1 MILAM
6 FKTEYRGRFA
16 PSPTGALHAGSLATA
31 LGSWLDARAHQGKW
45 LLRIEDLDLPRCVPG
60 ADKIIIQ
67 QLLNCGLHWDE
78 EIEYQSKRSHFYESA
93 LNQLKQEKKA
103 YGCRCTRKQIEDQL
117 LRLGKKKDRHG
128 ELVYP
133 GSCRNLNEVTE
144 PCAWRLLVTD
154 PEIESSVGDFV
165 LRRSDRVFTY
175 QLTVVVDDYLQGITH
190 IVRGEDLLDNTARQI
205 YLQKQLGYPQ
215 PHYLHLPL
223 VLDDNNEKLSK
234 QTNATAIACNNSGE
248 ALEALQAA
256 ARHLGLDEPELFK
269 KGSDS
274 TQSSESTI
282 NQSTINQSTIKQ
294 WLETAVEHYRKTRL

>member
-6 FKTEYRGRFA
+6 FKTQYRGRFA

-67 QLLNCGLHWDE
+67 QLLDCGLYWDE
-78 EIEYQSKRSHFYESA
+78 AIEYQSKRSHLYETA
-93 LNQLKQEKKA
+93 LNQLKQEKKT

-133 GSCRNLNEVTE
+133 GSCRNLKGVTE

-165 LRRSDRVFTY
+165 LRRSDRIFTY
-175 QLTVVVDDYLQGITH
+175 QLAVVVDDHLQGITH
-190 IVRGEDLLDNTARQI
+190 VVRGEDLLDNTARQI
-205 YLQKQLGYPQ
+205 YLQQQLNYPQ

-223 VLDDNNEKLSK
+223 VLDGNNEKLSK
-234 QTNATAIACNNSGE
+234 QTNATALTCNTPGK
-248 ALEALQAA
+248 ALQALQAA
-256 ARHLGLDEPELFK
+256 ARHLGLNGSELFSHNLDGPNSK
-269 KGSDS
+269 
-274 TQSSESTI
+274 EV
-282 NQSTINQSTIKQ
+282 NQSAIKQ

>member
-16 PSPTGALHAGSLATA
+16 PSPTGALHPGSLATA

-45 LLRIEDLDLPRCVPG
+45 LLRIEDLDLPRCAPG
-60 ADKIIIQ
+60 ADKTIIQ

-93 LNQLKQEKKA
+93 LNQLLQEKKA

-133 GSCRNLNEVTE
+133 GSCRNLAGVTE

-154 PEIESSVGDFV
+154 HEIESSVGDFV

-175 QLTVVVDDYLQGITH
+175 QLAVVVDDYLQGITH
-190 IVRGEDLLDNTARQI
+190 VVRGEDLLDNTARQM
-205 YLQKQLGYPQ
+205 YLQKQLNYPQ

-223 VLDDNNEKLSK
+223 VLDGNNEKLSK
-234 QTNATAIACNNSGE
+234 QTKATAIACNTPGE

-256 ARHLGLDEPELFK
+256 ARHLGIDEPELFK
-269 KGSDS
+269 NGADTIKSS
-274 TQSSESTI
+274 QSIKSEKADESTI
-282 NQSTINQSTIKQ
+282 KR

>member
-6 FKTEYRGRFA
+6 FKTQYRGRFA

-67 QLLNCGLHWDE
+67 QLLDCGLYWDE
-78 EIEYQSKRSHFYESA
+78 AIEYQSKRSHLYETA
-93 LNQLKQEKKA
+93 LNQLKQEKKT

-133 GSCRNLNEVTE
+133 GSCRNLKGVTE

-165 LRRSDRVFTY
+165 LRRSDRIFTY
-175 QLTVVVDDYLQGITH
+175 QLAVVVDDHLQGITH
-190 IVRGEDLLDNTARQI
+190 VVRGEDLLDNTARQI
-205 YLQKQLGYPQ
+205 YLQQQLNYPQ

-223 VLDDNNEKLSK
+223 VLDGNNEKLSK
-234 QTNATAIACNNSGE
+234 QTNATALTCNTPGE
-248 ALEALQAA
+248 ALQALQAA
-256 ARHLGLDEPELFK
+256 ARHLGLNEPALFK
-269 KGSDS
+269 NSSDS
-274 TQSSESTI
+274 ADSKEANEFKI
-282 NQSTINQSTIKQ
+282 NESTIKQ

>member
-1 MILAM
+1 
-6 FKTEYRGRFA
+6 
-16 PSPTGALHAGSLATA
+16 
-31 LGSWLDARAHQGKW
+31 
-45 LLRIEDLDLPRCVPG
+45 
-60 ADKIIIQ
+60 
-67 QLLNCGLHWDE
+67 LNCGLYWDE

-117 LRLGKKKDRHG
+117 LSLGKKKDRHG
-128 ELVYP
+128 ELIYP
-133 GSCRNLNEVTE
+133 GSCRHLKEVTE

-165 LRRSDRVFTY
+165 LRRSDRIFAY
-175 QLTVVVDDYLQGITH
+175 QLAVVVDDHLQGITH
-190 IVRGEDLLDNTARQI
+190 VVRGEDLLDNTARQM
-205 YLQKQLGYPQ
+205 YLQQQLNYHQ

-223 VLDDNNEKLSK
+223 VRDENHEKLSK
-234 QTNATAIACNNSGE
+234 QTNATAIACNTPGE

-269 KGSDS
+269 QGSDS
-274 TQSSESTI
+274 SQFSESTI
-282 NQSTINQSTIKQ
+282 NESVITQ

>member
-1 MILAM
+1 M

-16 PSPTGALHAGSLATA
+16 PSPTGALHPGSLATA

-45 LLRIEDLDLPRCVPG
+45 LLRIEDLDLPRCAPG
-60 ADKIIIQ
+60 ADKTIIQ

-93 LNQLKQEKKA
+93 LNQLLQEKKA

-133 GSCRNLNEVTE
+133 GSCRNLAGVTE

-175 QLTVVVDDYLQGITH
+175 QLAVVVDDYLQGITH
-190 IVRGEDLLDNTARQI
+190 VVRGEDLLDNTARQI
-205 YLQKQLGYPQ
+205 YLQKQLNYPQ
-215 PHYLHLPL
+215 LHYLHLPL
-223 VLDDNNEKLSK
+223 VLDGNNEKLSK
-234 QTNATAIACNNSGE
+234 QTKATAIACNTPGE

-256 ARHLGLDEPELFK
+256 ARHLGIGEPELFK
-269 KGSDS
+269 NGADTIKSS
-274 TQSSESTI
+274 QSIKSEKADESTI
-282 NQSTINQSTIKQ
+282 KR
-294 WLETAVEHYRKTRL
+294 WLEIAVEHYRKTRL

>member
-6 FKTEYRGRFA
+6 FKTQYRGRFA

-45 LLRIEDLDLPRCVPG
+45 LLRIEDLDLPRCVAG

-67 QLLNCGLHWDE
+67 QLMNCGLHWDE

-117 LRLGKKKDRHG
+117 LHLGKKKDRHG
-128 ELVYP
+128 ELIYP
-133 GSCRNLNEVTE
+133 GSCRNLEGVTE

-165 LRRSDRVFTY
+165 LRRSDRIFTY
-175 QLTVVVDDYLQGITH
+175 QLAVVVDDHLQGITH
-190 IVRGEDLLDNTARQI
+190 VVRGKDLLDNTARQI
-205 YLQKQLGYPQ
+205 YLQQALNYPQ

-223 VLDDNNEKLSK
+223 VLDGNNEKLSK
-234 QTNATAIACNNSGE
+234 QNNAIAIACDTPGE
-248 ALEALQAA
+248 ALKALQAA
-256 ARHLGLDEPELFK
+256 AKHLGLDEPVLFSERSDGSNGFDSKEVSEL
-269 KGSDS
+269 
-274 TQSSESTI
+274 
-282 NQSTINQSTIKQ
+282 TIKQ
-294 WLETAVEHYRKTRL
+294 WLKTAVEHYRKTRL

>member
-16 PSPTGALHAGSLATA
+16 PTPTGALHAGSLATA

-78 EIEYQSKRSHFYESA
+78 EIEYQSKRIHFYESA

-133 GSCRNLNEVTE
+133 GSCRNLAEVTE

-154 PEIESSVGDFV
+154 PDVESSVGDFV

-175 QLTVVVDDYLQGITH
+175 QLAVVVDDYLQGITH

-205 YLQKQLGYPQ
+205 HLQQQLNYPQ
-215 PHYLHLPL
+215 PDYLHLPV

-234 QTNATAIACNNSGE
+234 QTNATAIACNTPGE

-269 KGSDS
+269 NGSDS
-274 TQSSESTI
+274 TQYSESTI
-282 NQSTINQSTIKQ
+282 NESTIKH

>member
-6 FKTEYRGRFA
+6 FKTQYRGRFA

-67 QLLNCGLHWDE
+67 QLLDCGLYWDE
-78 EIEYQSKRSHFYESA
+78 AIEYQSKRSHLYETA
-93 LNQLKQEKKA
+93 LNQLKQEKKT

-133 GSCRNLNEVTE
+133 GSCRNLKGVTE

-154 PEIESSVGDFV
+154 PEIESLVGDFV
-165 LRRSDRVFTY
+165 LRRSDRIFTY
-175 QLTVVVDDYLQGITH
+175 QLAVVVDDHLQGITH
-190 IVRGEDLLDNTARQI
+190 VVRGEDLLDNTARQI
-205 YLQKQLGYPQ
+205 YLQQQLNYPQ

-223 VLDDNNEKLSK
+223 VLDGNNEKLSK
-234 QTNATAIACNNSGE
+234 QTNATALACNTPGE
-248 ALEALQAA
+248 ALQALQAA
-256 ARHLGLDEPELFK
+256 ARHLGLDEPALFK
-269 KGSDS
+269 NSSDS
-274 TQSSESTI
+274 ADSKEANEFKI
-282 NQSTINQSTIKQ
+282 NESTIKQ
-294 WLETAVEHYRKTRL
+294 WLETAVEYYRKTRL

>member
-6 FKTEYRGRFA
+6 FKTQYRGRFA

-31 LGSWLDARAHQGKW
+31 LSSWLDARAHQGKW

-67 QLLNCGLHWDE
+67 QLLDCGLYWDE
-78 EIEYQSKRSHFYESA
+78 AIEYQSKRSHLYETA
-93 LNQLKQEKKA
+93 LNQLKQEKKT

-133 GSCRNLNEVTE
+133 GSCRNLKGVTE

-165 LRRSDRVFTY
+165 LRRSDRIFTY
-175 QLTVVVDDYLQGITH
+175 QLAVVVDDHLQGITH
-190 IVRGEDLLDNTARQI
+190 VVRGEDLLDNTARQI
-205 YLQKQLGYPQ
+205 YLQQQLNYPQ

-223 VLDDNNEKLSK
+223 VLDGNNEKLSK
-234 QTNATAIACNNSGE
+234 QTNATALTCNTPGE
-248 ALEALQAA
+248 ALQALQAA
-256 ARHLGLDEPELFK
+256 ARHLGLDEPALFK
-269 KGSDS
+269 NSSDS
-274 TQSSESTI
+274 ADSKEANEFKINESTI
-282 NQSTINQSTIKQ
+282 KE

>member
-6 FKTEYRGRFA
+6 FKTQYRGRFA

-67 QLLNCGLHWDE
+67 QLLDCGLYWDE
-78 EIEYQSKRSHFYESA
+78 AIEYQSKRSHLYETA
-93 LNQLKQEKKA
+93 LNQLKQEKKT

-133 GSCRNLNEVTE
+133 GSCRNLKGVTE

-165 LRRSDRVFTY
+165 LRRSDRIFTY
-175 QLTVVVDDYLQGITH
+175 QLAVVVDDHLQGITH
-190 IVRGEDLLDNTARQI
+190 VVRGEDLLDNTARQI
-205 YLQKQLGYPQ
+205 YLQQQLNYPQ

-223 VLDDNNEKLSK
+223 VLDGNNEKLSK
-234 QTNATAIACNNSGE
+234 QTNATALTCNTPGE
-248 ALEALQAA
+248 ALQALQAA
-256 ARHLGLDEPELFK
+256 ARHLGLDEPALFK
-269 KGSDS
+269 NSSDS
-274 TQSSESTI
+274 ADSKEANEFKI
-282 NQSTINQSTIKQ
+282 NESTIKQ

>member
-6 FKTEYRGRFA
+6 FKTQYRGRFA

-67 QLLNCGLHWDE
+67 QLLDCGLYWDE
-78 EIEYQSKRSHFYESA
+78 AIEYQSKRSHLYETA
-93 LNQLKQEKKA
+93 LNQLKQEKKT

-133 GSCRNLNEVTE
+133 GSCRDLKGVTE

-165 LRRSDRVFTY
+165 LRRSDRIFTY
-175 QLTVVVDDYLQGITH
+175 QLAVVVDDHLQGITH
-190 IVRGEDLLDNTARQI
+190 VVRGEDLLDNTARQI
-205 YLQKQLGYPQ
+205 YLQQQLNYPQ

-223 VLDDNNEKLSK
+223 VLDGNNEKLSK
-234 QTNATAIACNNSGE
+234 QTNATALTCNTPGE
-248 ALEALQAA
+248 ALQALQAA
-256 ARHLGLDEPELFK
+256 ARHLGLDEPALFK
-269 KGSDS
+269 NSSDS
-274 TQSSESTI
+274 ADSKEANEFKI
-282 NQSTINQSTIKQ
+282 NESTIKQ
-294 WLETAVEHYRKTRL
+294 WLETAVEYYRKTRL

>member
-6 FKTEYRGRFA
+6 FKTQYRGRFA

-67 QLLNCGLHWDE
+67 QLLDCGLYWDE
-78 EIEYQSKRSHFYESA
+78 AIEYQSKRSHLYETA
-93 LNQLKQEKKA
+93 LNQLKQEKKT

-133 GSCRNLNEVTE
+133 GSCRNLKGVTE

-165 LRRSDRVFTY
+165 LRRSDRIFTY
-175 QLTVVVDDYLQGITH
+175 QLAVVVDDHLQGITH
-190 IVRGEDLLDNTARQI
+190 VVRGEDLLDNTARQI
-205 YLQKQLGYPQ
+205 YLQQQLNYPQ

-223 VLDDNNEKLSK
+223 VLDGNNEKLSK
-234 QTNATAIACNNSGE
+234 QTNATALTCNTPGE
-248 ALEALQAA
+248 ALQALQAA
-256 ARHLGLDEPELFK
+256 ARHLGLDEPALFK
-269 KGSDS
+269 NSSDS
-274 TQSSESTI
+274 ADSKEANEFKI
-282 NQSTINQSTIKQ
+282 NESTIKQ
-294 WLETAVEHYRKTRL
+294 WLETAVEHYRNTRL

>member
-1 MILAM
+1 M
-6 FKTEYRGRFA
+6 FKTQYRGRFA

-67 QLLNCGLHWDE
+67 QLLDCGLYWDE
-78 EIEYQSKRSHFYESA
+78 AIEYQSKRSHLYETA
-93 LNQLKQEKKA
+93 LNQLKQEKKT

-133 GSCRNLNEVTE
+133 GSCRNLKGVTE

-165 LRRSDRVFTY
+165 LRRSDRIFTY
-175 QLTVVVDDYLQGITH
+175 QLAVVVDDHLQGITH
-190 IVRGEDLLDNTARQI
+190 VVRGEDLLDNTARQI
-205 YLQKQLGYPQ
+205 YLQQQLNYPQ

-223 VLDDNNEKLSK
+223 VLDGNNEKLSK
-234 QTNATAIACNNSGE
+234 QTNATALACNTPGQ
-248 ALEALQAA
+248 ALQALQAA
-256 ARHLGLDEPELFK
+256 ARHLGLDEPALFK
-269 KGSDS
+269 NSSDS
-274 TQSSESTI
+274 ADSKEANEFKI
-282 NQSTINQSTIKQ
+282 NESTIKQ
-294 WLETAVEHYRKTRL
+294 WLETAVEYYRKTRL

>member
-6 FKTEYRGRFA
+6 FKTQYRGRFA

-67 QLLNCGLHWDE
+67 QLLDCGLYWDE
-78 EIEYQSKRSHFYESA
+78 AIEYQSKRSHLYETA
-93 LNQLKQEKKA
+93 LNQLKQEKKT

-117 LRLGKKKDRHG
+117 LRLGKKKDRHD

-133 GSCRNLNEVTE
+133 GSCRNLKGVTE

-165 LRRSDRVFTY
+165 LRRSDRIFTY
-175 QLTVVVDDYLQGITH
+175 QLAVVVDDHLQGITH
-190 IVRGEDLLDNTARQI
+190 VVRGEDLLDNTARQI
-205 YLQKQLGYPQ
+205 YLQQQLNYPQ

-223 VLDDNNEKLSK
+223 VLDGNNEKLSK
-234 QTNATAIACNNSGE
+234 QTNATALTCNTPGE
-248 ALEALQAA
+248 ALQALQAA
-256 ARHLGLDEPELFK
+256 ARHLGLDEPALFK
-269 KGSDS
+269 NSSDS
-274 TQSSESTI
+274 TDSKEANEFKI
-282 NQSTINQSTIKQ
+282 NESTIKQ

>member
-1 MILAM
+1 M

-78 EIEYQSKRSHFYESA
+78 EIEYQSKRSNFYESA
-93 LNQLKQEKKA
+93 LNQLLQEKKA

-133 GSCRNLNEVTE
+133 GSCRNLKDVTE

-175 QLTVVVDDYLQGITH
+175 QLAVVVDDYLQGITH

-205 YLQKQLGYPQ
+205 YLQKQLNYPQ

-223 VLDDNNEKLSK
+223 VRDGNNEKLSK
-234 QTNATAIACNNSGE
+234 QTNATAIACNTPGE

-256 ARHLGLDEPELFK
+256 AKHLGLDEPELFK
-269 KGSDS
+269 NRANS
-274 TQSSESTI
+274 TQASESTISESTI
-282 NQSTINQSTIKQ
+282 NESTITQ
-294 WLETAVEHYRKTRL
+294 WLETAVEHYRKTRLSI